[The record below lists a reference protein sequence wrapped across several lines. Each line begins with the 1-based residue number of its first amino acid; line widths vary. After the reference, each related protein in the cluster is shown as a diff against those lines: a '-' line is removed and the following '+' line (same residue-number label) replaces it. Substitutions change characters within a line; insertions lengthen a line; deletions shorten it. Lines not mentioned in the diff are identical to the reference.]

1 MFEGTRS
8 IISLCSSP
16 VKTWKNSSIA
26 KALGGRKDE
35 DVLLLAGRFGGGVL
49 CTAGS
54 LADWCFAHRPHLF
67 PLEMSMEQ

>member
-35 DVLLLAGRFGGGVL
+35 DVLLLAGRFGGGSFVQQ
-49 CTAGS
+49 G
-54 LADWCFAHRPHLF
+54 HLQIGALHIDHTF
-67 PLEMSMEQ
+67 SH